1 VVFASLSLEN
11 EAKEARNSIL
21 RLASSMNHGGAKS
34 SLPSSSKLRKFL
46 IFLVLFDIYTIC
58 SDGKMHIDTPFSRL
72 LGKPPI
78 MVAGM
83 TPTTVKAG
91 FVSAVLSSGFH
102 IELAGGGHYN
112 ANALRKKVA
121 EIQSK
126 IPPGVGLTLNS
137 LYINPRQF
145 GFQLPL
151 WQELRREGVP
161 VEGFC
166 VAAGIPSAEKAA
178 DIIAGLKAAG
188 IRHVSFKPGSV
199 EGIRQVVS
207 IAAANPDF
215 PVILQWTGGRAG
227 GHHSCEDFHQP
238 VLQTYAAIR
247 QQSNIS
253 LIAGSGFGGSD
264 DVWPYLTGQWS
275 QELFG
280 VQPMPFDGFLF
291 ASRVMVAK
299 EAHTSESVKQLI
311 VAASGVDDKDW
322 EGTYSRETGGI
333 LTVNSELGEPIH
345 KIATRGVKLW
355 KEFDDTVFKLPK
367 DKRAAWL
374 AQNKKSVI
382 EKLNRD
388 FAKPWFPQKKNGSVV
403 DDIGEMT
410 YEEVVLRMIR
420 LMFVSHEKRW
430 IDISLRNL
438 TGDFCRRV
446 EERFAGEMRPS
457 ILQSY
462 LELDGPHEFVQ
473 KFFKTYPVACEQLV
487 ASEDAAYFLAIS
499 QRPGQKPVPFIPVL
513 DADFGVW
520 FKKVRHLSH

>member
-1 VVFASLSLEN
+1 VFQ
-11 EAKEARNSIL
+11 
-21 RLASSMNHGGAKS
+21 
-34 SLPSSSKLRKFL
+34 
-46 IFLVLFDIYTIC
+46 IC
-58 SDGKMHIDTPFSRL
+58 
-72 LGKPPI
+72 
-78 MVAGM
+78 
-83 TPTTVKAG
+83 
-91 FVSAVLSSGFH
+91 
-102 IELAGGGHYN
+102 
-112 ANALRKKVA
+112 
-121 EIQSK
+121 
-126 IPPGVGLTLNS
+126 
-137 LYINPRQF
+137 
-145 GFQLPL
+145 
-151 WQELRREGVP
+151 
-161 VEGFC
+161 
-166 VAAGIPSAEKAA
+166 
-178 DIIAGLKAAG
+178 
-188 IRHVSFKPGSV
+188 
-199 EGIRQVVS
+199 
-207 IAAANPDF
+207 
-215 PVILQWTGGRAG
+215 
-227 GHHSCEDFHQP
+227 
-238 VLQTYAAIR
+238 AAIR

-264 DVWPYLTGQWS
+264 DVWPYLTGQWYR
-275 QELFG
+275 ELLG

-299 EAHTSESVKQLI
+299 GAHTSEPVKQLVI
-311 VAASGVDDKDW
+311 AAVGVDNKDW

-345 KIATRGVKLW
+345 KIATRSVKLW

-388 FAKPWFPQKKNGSVV
+388 FDKPWFPQKKNGTVA

-430 IDISLRNL
+430 IDISLHSL

-462 LELDGPHEFVQ
+462 LELDKPHEFVQ

-499 QRPGQKPVPFIPVL
+499 QRPGQKPVPFIPVV
-513 DADFGVW
+513 DANFGVW